1 MTCLLWLP
9 SQPQSSFKI
18 PLCSTSSSSTSAA
31 LYLIPLT
38 SAKHK
43 HILVLYHTQI
53 IQLDAEVLRIV
64 DEIVLE
70 APIEA
75 FKFDPATMKLTLK
88 IGNTKDTETKSES
101 TETKSE
107 STETETMTESITDTE
122 TGDSSYGDIITVTS
136 RNCTWSIDCPLR
148 TFVLDFTA
156 SGASGCTA
164 APDNN
169 GNNTQAHQPVLEV
182 IKDDHVASIAEPSK
196 LQLLLKSN
204 RSLVSSVKLPES
216 IAKLQAKSLIWIDE
230 NVFLF
235 GVLESHLQILK
246 YSLIRSASPTNVSS
260 NCKCPFIISLS
271 RL

>member
-1 MTCLLWLP
+1 MTRLLWLP

-18 PLCSTSSSSTSAA
+18 PLCSTSSSSTSVA

-53 IQLDAEVLRIV
+53 IQLDAEELRLV

-75 FKFDPATMKLTLK
+75 FKFDPATLKLTLK
-88 IGNTKDTETKSES
+88 IGGANCTMDTETKSAS
-101 TETKSE
+101 TEA
-107 STETETMTESITDTE
+107 ETITDTETE
-122 TGDSSYGDIITVTS
+122 TGDSSYGDIITVTG

-148 TFVLDFTA
+148 TFVLDFSA

-164 APDNN
+164 ALDNN
-169 GNNTQAHQPVLEV
+169 GNTTQAHQLVLEV
-182 IKDDHVASIAEPSK
+182 IKDDHVASIAEPGK

-204 RSLVSSVKLPES
+204 RSLVSSVKVPDS

-260 NCKCPFIISLS
+260 N
-271 RL
+271 